1 MLDNP
6 RVAGLDDIAALVDL
20 MAAFYDESGYSL
32 PRETAAQAFSTLFA
46 DPRLGRVL
54 ILSIDGAPVG
64 YVVIT
69 FGFSMEYGGLRG
81 FVDDF
86 FVKTEARDR
95 GVGSAALQAV
105 RDICSDLGIRALLI
119 ETDPE
124 SHSARRLY
132 ERAGFADT
140 GRLLFSQALASA
152 VHESATSPET
162 VRPTP
167 SNTAR

>member
-6 RVAGLDDIAALVDL
+6 RFAGLDDITALVDL
-20 MAAFYDESGYSL
+20 MADFYAESEYSL
-32 PRETAAQAFSTLFA
+32 PRAIAAQAFSTLLA

-54 ILSIDGAPVG
+54 ILGVDGTPVG
-64 YVVIT
+64 YVVVT

-86 FVKTEARDR
+86 FVKPEARDQ

-105 RDICSDLGIRALLI
+105 RDICADLGVRALLV

-124 SHSARRLY
+124 SDSARRLY

-152 VHESATSPET
+152 VHEGSTSQET
-162 VRPTP
+162 VQPTP

>member
-6 RVAGLDDIAALVDL
+6 RVAGLDDVASLVDL
-20 MAAFYDESGYSL
+20 MADFYGESGYSL
-32 PRETAAQAFSTLFA
+32 PRGIAAQAFSVLLA

-54 ILSIDGAPVG
+54 ILGVDGAPVG
-64 YVVIT
+64 YVVVT

-86 FVKTEARDR
+86 FVKPEARDH
-95 GVGSAALQAV
+95 GVGGAALQAV
-105 RDICSDLGIRALLI
+105 RDICSNLGIRALLVEI
-119 ETDPE
+119 SPD

-140 GRLLFSQALASA
+140 GRLLFSQALAPA
-152 VHESATSPET
+152 VHEGSTSQET
-162 VRPTP
+162 VQPTP
-167 SNTAR
+167 S